1 MLIIFVTVDKHPP
14 FKSFIRQTTSTRLVH
29 SSSNAEKPFVSI
41 GQLCPT
47 RGPVEGLCGP
57 V

>member
-1 MLIIFVTVDKHPP
+1 MFIIFVTVDKR
-14 FKSFIRQTTSTRLVH
+14 FEAWMFIRQTTSARLEY

-41 GQLCPT
+41 GQLCPN